1 MRNARHSDAAPASSP
16 GRRMDAAAPPSTV
29 ERDYRRVRLAGV
41 GAQPGTRAEVRRSR
55 ARTGSDRAR
64 VPRGAPWRRLRPDF
78 SGRQATPWEARE
90 LVGAHDRPDD
100 PPCPA
105 TDGRGRRKLHL
116 APSLPLEG
124 LEGLSRRAGVW
135 TRLDTLVSPLAA
147 LPSLRAAKCCEDQKN
162 FDTHTAGQARRQS
175 QLARVATMSFMSPW
189 PESVPYVLSYVVA
202 YRGTRSSP
210 TSLLAYRRGG
220 FPSL

>member
-1 MRNARHSDAAPASSP
+1 
-16 GRRMDAAAPPSTV
+16 MDAAALPSTV
-29 ERDYRRVRLAGV
+29 ERDDRRVRLAGV

-147 LPSLRAAKCCEDQKN
+147 LPIAAS
-162 FDTHTAGQARRQS
+162 RR
-175 QLARVATMSFMSPW
+175 RPI
-189 PESVPYVLSYVVA
+189 
-202 YRGTRSSP
+202 
-210 TSLLAYRRGG
+210 
-220 FPSL
+220 FPSAFATHKARDP